1 MYFKFAGYVVMNLV
15 VTAVVHNMGV
25 VRFVEYAI
33 EGTP

>member
-1 MYFKFAGYVVMNLV
+1 MYFKFASHVVMNAG
-15 VTAVVHNMGV
+15 VTAVVHNMDV